1 MICLTKL
8 FQQKRRRIGYIL
20 AFSDPTISK
29 RDSSEIIYYLY
40 ILSLGD
46 KNTFKNRVWP
56 LWPWPLW
63 PHLYYFQKLQCR
75 ATDIIREI
83 QDLRIPHIHSNL
95 QYCFLSF
102 LPYFC
107 LTSHHGF
114 EQTAEKCIIFAEEKQ
129 HSAIWKQA
137 FIALVC
143 IFFKEEKLHLSKI
156 FKQA

>member
-1 MICLTKL
+1 MT
-8 FQQKRRRIGYIL
+8 QNDT
-20 AFSDPTISK
+20 FSFSYYL
-29 RDSSEIIYYLY
+29 DSSWKGKLY
-40 ILSLGD
+40 T
-46 KNTFKNRVWP
+46 K
-56 LWPWPLW
+56 
-63 PHLYYFQKLQCR
+63 
-75 ATDIIREI
+75 I
-83 QDLRIPHIHSNL
+83 QGLRIPNIHSNL

>member
-1 MICLTKL
+1 MSLSFCVIVILCHCHFVSFSFLKEKSAL
-8 FQQKRRRIGYIL
+8 YNKNIYIYLLYSGGNDIEFQKWHKMTMTQNDT
-20 AFSDPTISK
+20 FSFSYYL
-29 RDSSEIIYYLY
+29 DSSWKGKLY
-40 ILSLGD
+40 T
-46 KNTFKNRVWP
+46 K
-56 LWPWPLW
+56 
-63 PHLYYFQKLQCR
+63 
-75 ATDIIREI
+75 I
-83 QDLRIPHIHSNL
+83 QGLRIPHIHSNL

>member
-1 MICLTKL
+1 MTMT
-8 FQQKRRRIGYIL
+8 QNDT
-20 AFSDPTISK
+20 FSFSYNL
-29 RDSSEIIYYLY
+29 DSSWKGKLY
-40 ILSLGD
+40 T
-46 KNTFKNRVWP
+46 K
-56 LWPWPLW
+56 
-63 PHLYYFQKLQCR
+63 
-75 ATDIIREI
+75 I
-83 QDLRIPHIHSNL
+83 QGLRIPHIHSNL

-143 IFFKEEKLHLSKI
+143 IFFAEEKLHLSKI
-156 FKQA
+156 FKQAWYSAFDLHFLCTVNQWKCSGSLAGGIYYDQGRSQ